1 MNQRSIVLVTGL
13 GLGTACAQGEAPE
26 QAPVEELPEASA
38 PVEDAVAEPSLLE
51 REALEGPRNP
61 PMSGNTV
68 LTMTRG
74 TSRVLAGQIDLL
86 SGDPEDIKGA
96 LRHRYRYRVGQCYE
110 TLLEAEPGISGRL
123 AVTIELRDGHP
134 EASLLYDTVGA
145 QQSLSR
151 CVLDEVAGWSFAGDS
166 NGSFRL
172 VGTFSPVEP

>member
-38 PVEDAVAEPSLLE
+38 PVEEAVAEPSLLE
-51 REALEGPRNP
+51 RDGLGSRNP
-61 PMSGNTV
+61 PMPGYTV

-74 TSRVLAGQIDLL
+74 TSRVRAVEIDLL
-86 SGDPEDIKGA
+86 SGDPDDIKGA
-96 LRHRYRYRVGQCYE
+96 LRHRYRYRVGECYE
-110 TLLEAEPGISGRL
+110 ALLEGEPGVSGRL
-123 AVTIELRDGHP
+123 GVTIQLSDGRTD
-134 EASLLYDTVGA
+134 ATLLYDTVGA